1 MLASTENASMNIK
14 EMYLTDTI
22 PDTGIYTYTYAKSSL
37 RPEGTTVVYSDNGD
51 GSFNAT
57 VASTGTVYVDHPG
70 VTLDVSKY
78 NKFVLLATGDLGNE
92 FWYKTTDSSWKA
104 MLRSAKIK
112 ADDEYYYYVYDL
124 STKGL
129 TGTFAQSTGF
139 MMGFKEAGTI
149 KIKNVFLTNSVP
161 ESDAHEYHY
170 GLKNVRSEGYS
181 SITQS
186 NSAITLTAA
195 NTGNLYLDHVEP
207 LDCSDYNKLVL
218 KATVNPGYKV
228 YYKTTADGGIA
239 ENRTVSTY
247 TTVKAKDGYSYYV
260 YDLSASSLYTGE
272 IAKTMGFCLAA
283 TGSGTTTISDIYVTD
298 TVPSTEYD
306 APYSYDEYS
315 MRVSGV
321 MGMRFMASV
330 TLAEKAECDEY
341 GFIVTRADM
350 IDAETDL
357 TFDLD
362 TSKYVSGVAYDK
374 DGDID
379 MINGEEDAF
388 MPSNFWFVDEYDL
401 TKRYPDNV
409 DMLVANSIIA
419 SCLSIDPNERCTY
432 PELINQIESYI
443 NAGTMT
449 AGRES
454 QFRVKLHQEK
464 RKIELKE
471 ILEKNCLLV
480 NRFSQCYI
488 DALKKLNDNYTGF
501 ELVQLL
507 YEGYLQKTKN
517 HANFSSVVKNYTT
530 SSLIYHQ
537 SYDGIVLSIRF
548 EPPENNDRY
557 GKITITYK
565 IYVIGK
571 WNTITVKYNPHGVL
585 LCDHHG
591 LSEQLCEKTLY
602 GCLDA
607 LIMEYIQ

>member
-1 MLASTENASMNIK
+1 MAKKPDARGGNGDIIFTDTGTARKYLRNTSGSDKILRFKRELEIFEQLRDNPIPNIVEVVDVHWSESKTDRSYVEMKQYDGSLYDLLPITKGNVKKTLELILPIIRALSTLSEHNPPVYHRDVKPDNILFLNENDSCTL
-14 EMYLTDTI
+14 YLTDF
-22 PDTGIYTYTYAKSSL
+22 GICYL
-37 RPEGTTVVYSDNGD
+37 ND
-51 GSFNAT
+51 GSERLTPETMA
-57 VASTGTVYVDHPG
+57 VGPRMYIAPEYETGRVEE
-70 VTLDVSKY
+70 VT
-78 NKFVLLATGDLGNE
+78 
-92 FWYKTTDSSWKA
+92 
-104 MLRSAKIK
+104 
-112 ADDEYYYYVYDL
+112 
-124 STKGL
+124 
-129 TGTFAQSTGF
+129 
-139 MMGFKEAGTI
+139 
-149 KIKNVFLTNSVP
+149 
-161 ESDAHEYHY
+161 
-170 GLKNVRSEGYS
+170 
-181 SITQS
+181 
-186 NSAITLTAA
+186 
-195 NTGNLYLDHVEP
+195 
-207 LDCSDYNKLVL
+207 
-218 KATVNPGYKV
+218 
-228 YYKTTADGGIA
+228 
-239 ENRTVSTY
+239 
-247 TTVKAKDGYSYYV
+247 
-260 YDLSASSLYTGE
+260 
-272 IAKTMGFCLAA
+272 
-283 TGSGTTTISDIYVTD
+283 
-298 TVPSTEYD
+298 
-306 APYSYDEYS
+306 
-315 MRVSGV
+315 
-321 MGMRFMASV
+321 
-330 TLAEKAECDEY
+330 EK
-341 GFIVTRADM
+341 
-350 IDAETDL
+350 
-357 TFDLD
+357 
-362 TSKYVSGVAYDK
+362 
-374 DGDID
+374 GDIFSIGKVIWC

-419 SCLSIDPNERCTY
+419 SCLSIDPRCTY